1 MLTTLRVTSRTR
13 LHADELTAFIDPYL
27 AFTFTGYANLDTVV
41 ILLRTSRHYL
51 LTHINP

>member
-13 LHADELTAFIDPYL
+13 LHADELTTFIDLNL
-27 AFTFTGYANLDTVV
+27 AFTFTGYANLDTR
-41 ILLRTSRHYL
+41 IIWSLTLRHYL